1 MHLRNSVYS
10 FRKTGHDKR
19 CEGKFSPL
27 LGGHVMNLFPGLSD
41 IYFKQGIDDMSAN
54 SKVSGIDHNLSFSW
68 EIGEIVI
75 YVVHYFPYPFINL
88 VQDRH
93 KIGRNVDYVKLA
105 RTVQKIY
112 KKENSEG
119 PGPCSGR

>member
-1 MHLRNSVYS
+1 
-10 FRKTGHDKR
+10 
-19 CEGKFSPL
+19 
-27 LGGHVMNLFPGLSD
+27 MNLFPGLSD
-41 IYFKQGIDDMSAN
+41 INFKQGIDDMSAS

-93 KIGRNVDYVKLA
+93 KIGRNVDYIKLGW
-105 RTVQKIY
+105 TVQQI
-112 KKENSEG
+112 KKRILKDPVLVQVIESRQVWTSLYWIWIAI
-119 PGPCSGR
+119 CWYTKLVSAVMVT